1 MEVTMESLEQLLD
14 TKLEPINTKLAAV
27 EETLSHHTSVLH
39 SHTSILDALSKDVKT
54 LLDDKTV
61 TAHRVERI
69 EQWAQP
75 VGEKLGVK
83 LEL

>member
-1 MEVTMESLEQLLD
+1 MEVTMEKLELLFD
-14 TKLEPINTKLAAV
+14 VKLEPINTKLAAV
-27 EETLSHHTSVLH
+27 EEILSQHTALLDG
-39 SHTSILDALSKDVKT
+39 HTTALDGLAKDVKT
-54 LLDDKTV
+54 LLDEKTT

-75 VGEKLGVK
+75 VGEKLGIK